1 MSQEIRN
8 IITKNIQKLRNSK
21 QLKRKEL
28 SLILGFDN
36 SYISKLE
43 KAKINITIDK
53 LDKIAKYFEV
63 RITDLFDTQN

>member
-1 MSQEIRN
+1 MSQELRN
-8 IITKNIQKLRNSK
+8 ILANNIKKLRLEK
-21 QLKRKEL
+21 KLKREEL

-53 LDKIAKYFEV
+53 LNNIANYFE
-63 RITDLFDTQN
+63 IETYKLLK